1 MAFRDTAA
9 RCLTKYW
16 FSNTE
21 VGSDNCD
28 KQSKT
33 AANLRLPDQSNE
45 Q

>member
-9 RCLTKYW
+9 RCRTKYW
-16 FSNTE
+16 FSNT

-33 AANLRLPDQSNE
+33 AANLQLPDQSNE